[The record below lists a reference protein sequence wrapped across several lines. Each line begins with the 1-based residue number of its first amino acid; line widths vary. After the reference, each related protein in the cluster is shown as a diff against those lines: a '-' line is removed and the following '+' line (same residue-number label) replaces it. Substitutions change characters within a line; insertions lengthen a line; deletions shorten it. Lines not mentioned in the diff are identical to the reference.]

1 MLKNKGKKKVEEQ
14 SSVLRSSRHNKVV
27 GVSYRVVMAAACIF
41 ALSIACI
48 QLFTPE
54 IFIAAGYK
62 NVLFA
67 TLAVCLMLL
76 VLMGVA
82 IQSNIERIMHLRK
95 VNERVGQKNRSLR
108 NEIDRERRL
117 NKSLHKSENKNRE
130 IIDSI
135 NDIIFET
142 DERGN
147 IVFLNLAWS
156 NITHF
161 DIEQSIG
168 QSLFSVLHADENEDI
183 KLEFEELV
191 KGRKDRFRTYT
202 QLRHADGTFG
212 AIEISMSRISGGRS
226 SEMRIAGIMTD
237 IEERR
242 RAERALADA
251 EKKYRNIVQNAA
263 GGIYQI
269 TPEGMY
275 LSANPSLAR
284 VLGFTT
290 PENMLREVKNANES
304 LYNDTAARQ
313 AFIQELS
320 AVQNSVH
327 HETQMTRKDGEVIW
341 VSESARAVRD
351 ENGQLLFIEGS
362 IEDITERKKSELTI
376 REAKIQSDL
385 ANRAK
390 SEFLSNMSH
399 ELRTP
404 LNSIIGFS
412 EMIKNEVFG
421 PVGQKAYWEYA
432 KDIHE
437 SGQGLLRVINEILDI
452 SRIEAGERQLNESM
466 VNIRETV
473 TACLCLLEH
482 KLSNNKLTVTVA
494 LDDAPNVVG
503 EELSIKQIVMNLLSN
518 AIKFTPEDGRI
529 TISST
534 TDNEGRFH
542 LSISDTGIGLDD
554 EGIEKAMS
562 PFGQVNS
569 DLNRS
574 GSGTGLGLTLV
585 HSLVK
590 LHGGEFELFS
600 QKGIGTTATI
610 ILPASRIAVKTDQVQ
625 LENVRNEAISSMP
638 ESY

>member
-1 MLKNKGKKKVEEQ
+1 
-14 SSVLRSSRHNKVV
+14 
-27 GVSYRVVMAAACIF
+27 
-41 ALSIACI
+41 
-48 QLFTPE
+48 
-54 IFIAAGYK
+54 
-62 NVLFA
+62 
-67 TLAVCLMLL
+67 
-76 VLMGVA
+76 
-82 IQSNIERIMHLRK
+82 
-95 VNERVGQKNRSLR
+95 
-108 NEIDRERRL
+108 
-117 NKSLHKSENKNRE
+117 
-130 IIDSI
+130 
-135 NDIIFET
+135 
-142 DERGN
+142 
-147 IVFLNLAWS
+147 
-156 NITHF
+156 
-161 DIEQSIG
+161 
-168 QSLFSVLHADENEDI
+168 
-183 KLEFEELV
+183 
-191 KGRKDRFRTYT
+191 
-202 QLRHADGTFG
+202 
-212 AIEISMSRISGGRS
+212 
-226 SEMRIAGIMTD
+226 
-237 IEERR
+237 
-242 RAERALADA
+242 
-251 EKKYRNIVQNAA
+251 
-263 GGIYQI
+263 
-269 TPEGMY
+269 
-275 LSANPSLAR
+275 
-284 VLGFTT
+284 
-290 PENMLREVKNANES
+290 MLREVKNANES

-482 KLSNNKLTVTVA
+482 KLSNNNLTVTVA

-534 TDNEGRFH
+534 IDNEGRFH

-638 ESY
+638 ESD